1 MLVRYQKG
9 IFIVS
14 DSDISNRL
22 KNETS
27 PYLLQH
33 ASNPVDWYPWGS
45 EALKKAE
52 AENKPIFLSIGYS
65 ACHWCHV
72 MAHESF
78 ENNEIAKIM
87 NEKFINIKVDREERP
102 DVDALYM
109 KALVTLTG
117 HGGWPLSMFLTPDQ
131 KPYMGGTYFPP
142 FAKYNRPGF
151 AEVLQQA
158 HDLFNSDKEKLI
170 TRSQNIL
177 QKISLENRAGTARGV
192 PHDQLIQGAVEILSD
207 RFDEDYGGFGSGMKF
222 PEPMHYTLLLR
233 YWAQTGDSLD
243 ILDKSLTAMAEG
255 GLFDQLGG
263 GFHRYSTD
271 RKWRVPH
278 FEKMLY
284 DNGLLAKLFLDMFQT
299 TKQDIYQITA
309 RETFSW
315 LSREMTS
322 PEGAFYA
329 SQDADSEGCEGTY
342 YTWELKEIMNL
353 LGPKHAKVFARA
365 YGLVPRGHVDGRNV
379 LHISERIEQ
388 LAEAESIAIFEAD
401 HIIKKA
407 RETLFQAREKRPK
420 PARDEKIIT
429 AWNGLVITA
438 LAHGASVLGDSS
450 YLDSATRSAD
460 FIWSRQWDAETRK
473 LLRVYKDGQ
482 SKINGCL
489 DDYAYFL
496 QGLLA
501 LYEAGLDSKWIARAK
516 DLANA
521 MIAEFWD
528 EKEGG
533 FFLSGQS
540 GEQLISKLKNP
551 ADEALPSANAVAA
564 LVLLQLGRLTG
575 EETYTQKAE
584 ETLQAFQAMMERSP
598 AGFTGLLSAMS
609 ALNLP
614 PVEVVF
620 AGPRD
625 HSSFD
630 EMLKVLHTD
639 YRPNKVVIW
648 NEKEFTGDLLPLAQ
662 GKTAEK
668 GEPTVYLCQ
677 KNTCH
682 APVQS
687 GKALDKLLDRPQEI
701 RLNIFDQEKKN
712 AKILEQE
719 QANFMGVM
727 GNIFQQVGI
736 QKPPTNRE
744 DK

>member
-1 MLVRYQKG
+1 MV
-9 IFIVS
+9 

-52 AENKPIFLSIGYS
+52 EENKPIFLSIGYS

-78 ENNEIAKIM
+78 ENEEIVKIM
-87 NEKFINIKVDREERP
+87 NEKFVNIKVDREERP

-109 KALVTLTG
+109 KALVALTG

-131 KPYMGGTYFPP
+131 KPYLGGTYFPP

-151 AEVLQQA
+151 AQILQQA
-158 HDLFNSDKEKLI
+158 HDHYTGNKDQLEA
-170 TRSQNIL
+170 RAQNIL
-177 QKISLENRAGTARGV
+177 QKISLENRAGKGRGV
-192 PHDQLIQGAVEILSD
+192 PNDQLVRGAVEILSD

-222 PEPMHYTLLLR
+222 PEPMHYTLLLWH
-233 YWAQTGDSLD
+233 WAQTGDSLD

-271 RKWRVPH
+271 RQWRVPH

-284 DNGLLAKLFLDMFQT
+284 DNGLLAKLFLDMFQA
-299 TKQDIYQITA
+299 TKQDIYQTIP

-315 LSREMTS
+315 LFREMTS

-329 SQDADSEGCEGTY
+329 SQDADSEGSEGTY
-342 YTWELKEIMNL
+342 YTWELKEVMNL

-365 YGLVPRGHVDGRNV
+365 YGLVARGHVDGRNV
-379 LHISERIEQ
+379 LHISERVEQ
-388 LAEAESIAIFEAD
+388 LAEAESIPIFEAD
-401 HIIKKA
+401 HILKKA
-407 RETLFQAREKRPK
+407 RETLFQAREKRPQ

-429 AWNGLVITA
+429 AWNGLMITA
-438 LAHGASVLGDSS
+438 LAHGSSVLGDSR
-450 YLDSATRSAD
+450 YLDSATRCAD
-460 FIWSRQWDAETRK
+460 FIWSRQWVSGK

-482 SKINGCL
+482 SKIDGCL

-496 QGLLA
+496 EGLVT
-501 LYEAGLDSKWIARAK
+501 LYEAGLDSRWIERAK
-516 DLANA
+516 ELATT
-521 MIAEFWD
+521 MIGEFWD
-528 EKEGG
+528 EGEGG
-533 FFLSGQS
+533 FFLSGRS

-551 ADEALPSANAVAA
+551 ADEALPSANAIAA
-564 LVLLQLGRLTG
+564 QALLKLGRLTG
-575 EETYTQKAE
+575 EETYIRKTE
-584 ETLQAFQAMMERSP
+584 ETFKSFSGMMERSP
-598 AGFTGLLSAMS
+598 VGFTGLLSAMS
-609 ALNLP
+609 AFNLP

-630 EMLKVLHTD
+630 EMWKTLHTD
-639 YRPNKVVIW
+639 YRPNKVTLW
-648 NEKEFTGDLLPLAQ
+648 NEKESTGDLLPLAE

-682 APVQS
+682 APVQT

-701 RLNIFDQEKKN
+701 RLNIFNQEKKN
-712 AKILEQE
+712 AQILGQE
-719 QANFMGVM
+719 QTNFLGVM

-736 QKPPTNRE
+736 QKKPPSSTPPGHE
-744 DK
+744 KK

>member
-1 MLVRYQKG
+1 MV
-9 IFIVS
+9 

-52 AENKPIFLSIGYS
+52 EENKPIFLSIGYS

-78 ENNEIAKIM
+78 ENEEIVKIM
-87 NEKFINIKVDREERP
+87 NEKFVNIKVDREERP

-109 KALVTLTG
+109 KALVALTG

-131 KPYMGGTYFPP
+131 KPYLGGTYFPP

-151 AEVLQQA
+151 AQILQQA
-158 HDLFNSDKEKLI
+158 HDHYTGNKDQLEA
-170 TRSQNIL
+170 RAQNIL
-177 QKISLENRAGTARGV
+177 QKISLENRAGKGRGV
-192 PHDQLIQGAVEILSD
+192 PNDQLVRGAVEILSD

-222 PEPMHYTLLLR
+222 PEPMHYTLLLWH
-233 YWAQTGDSLD
+233 WAQTGDSLD

-271 RKWRVPH
+271 RQWRVPH

-284 DNGLLAKLFLDMFQT
+284 DNGLLAKLFLDMFQA
-299 TKQDIYQITA
+299 TKQDIYQTIP

-315 LSREMTS
+315 LFREMTS

-329 SQDADSEGCEGTY
+329 SQDADSEGSEGTY
-342 YTWELKEIMNL
+342 YTWELKEVMNL
-353 LGPKHAKVFARA
+353 LGPKHAKVFATA
-365 YGLVPRGHVDGRNV
+365 YGLVARGHVDGRNV
-379 LHISERIEQ
+379 LHVSERVEP
-388 LAEAESIAIFEAD
+388 LAEAESIPIFEAD
-401 HIIKKA
+401 HILKKA
-407 RETLFQAREKRPK
+407 RETLFQAREKRPQ

-429 AWNGLVITA
+429 AWNGLMITA
-438 LAHGASVLGDSS
+438 LAHGSSVLGDSR
-450 YLDSATRSAD
+450 YLDSATRCAD
-460 FIWSRQWDAETRK
+460 FIWSRQWVSGK

-482 SKINGCL
+482 SKIDGCL

-496 QGLLA
+496 EGLVT
-501 LYEAGLDSKWIARAK
+501 LYEAGLDSRWIERAK
-516 DLANA
+516 ELATT
-521 MIAEFWD
+521 MIGEFWD
-528 EKEGG
+528 EGEGG
-533 FFLSGQS
+533 FFLSGRS

-551 ADEALPSANAVAA
+551 ADEALPSANAIAA
-564 LVLLQLGRLTG
+564 QALLKLGRLTG
-575 EETYTQKAE
+575 EETYIRKTE
-584 ETLQAFQAMMERSP
+584 ETFKSFSGMMERSP
-598 AGFTGLLSAMS
+598 VGFTGLLSAMS
-609 ALNLP
+609 AFNLP

-630 EMLKVLHTD
+630 EMWKTLHTD
-639 YRPNKVVIW
+639 YRPNKVTLW
-648 NEKEFTGDLLPLAQ
+648 NEKESTGDLLPLAE

-677 KNTCH
+677 KNPCH
-682 APVQS
+682 APVQT

-701 RLNIFDQEKKN
+701 RLNIFNQEKKN
-712 AKILEQE
+712 AQILGQE
-719 QANFMGVM
+719 QTNFLGVM

-736 QKPPTNRE
+736 QKKPPSSTPPGHE
-744 DK
+744 KK

>member
-1 MLVRYQKG
+1 V
-9 IFIVS
+9 V

-52 AENKPIFLSIGYS
+52 EENKPIFLSIGYS

-78 ENNEIAKIM
+78 ENEEIVKIM
-87 NEKFINIKVDREERP
+87 NEKFVNIKVDREERP

-109 KALVTLTG
+109 KALVALTG

-131 KPYMGGTYFPP
+131 KPYLGGTYFPP

-151 AEVLQQA
+151 AQILQQA
-158 HDLFNSDKEKLI
+158 HDHYTGNKDQLEA
-170 TRSQNIL
+170 RAQNIL
-177 QKISLENRAGTARGV
+177 QKISLENRAGKGRGV
-192 PHDQLIQGAVEILSD
+192 PNDQLVRGAVEILSD
-207 RFDEDYGGFGSGMKF
+207 RFDEDFGGFGSGMKF
-222 PEPMHYTLLLR
+222 PEPMHYTLLLWH
-233 YWAQTGDSLD
+233 WAQTGDSLD

-271 RKWRVPH
+271 RQWRVPH

-284 DNGLLAKLFLDMFQT
+284 DNGLLAKLFLDMFQA
-299 TKQDIYQITA
+299 TKQDIYQTIP

-315 LSREMTS
+315 LFREMTS

-329 SQDADSEGCEGTY
+329 SQDADSEGSEGTY
-342 YTWELKEIMNL
+342 YTWELKEVMNL
-353 LGPKHAKVFARA
+353 LGPKHAKVFATA
-365 YGLVPRGHVDGRNV
+365 YGLVARGHVDGRNV
-379 LHISERIEQ
+379 LHVSERVEP
-388 LAEAESIAIFEAD
+388 LAEAESIPIFEAD
-401 HIIKKA
+401 QILKKA
-407 RETLFQAREKRPK
+407 RETLFQAREKRPQ

-429 AWNGLVITA
+429 AWNGLMITA
-438 LAHGASVLGDSS
+438 LAHGSSVLGDSR
-450 YLDSATRSAD
+450 YLDSATRCAD
-460 FIWSRQWDAETRK
+460 FIWSRQWVSGK

-482 SKINGCL
+482 SKIDGCL

-496 QGLLA
+496 EGLVT
-501 LYEAGLDSKWIARAK
+501 LYEAGLDSRWIERAK
-516 DLANA
+516 ELATT
-521 MIAEFWD
+521 MIGEFWD
-528 EKEGG
+528 EGEGG
-533 FFLSGQS
+533 FFLSGRS

-551 ADEALPSANAVAA
+551 ADEALPSANAIAA
-564 LVLLQLGRLTG
+564 QALLKLGRLTG
-575 EETYTQKAE
+575 EETYIRKTE
-584 ETLQAFQAMMERSP
+584 ETFKSFSGMMERSP
-598 AGFTGLLSAMS
+598 VGFTGLLSAMS
-609 ALNLP
+609 AFNLP

-630 EMLKVLHTD
+630 EMWKTLHTD
-639 YRPNKVVIW
+639 YRPNKVTLW
-648 NEKEFTGDLLPLAQ
+648 NEKESTGDLLPLAE

-677 KNTCH
+677 NNTCH
-682 APVQS
+682 APVQT

-701 RLNIFDQEKKN
+701 RLNIFNQEKKN
-712 AKILEQE
+712 AQILGQE
-719 QANFMGVM
+719 QTNFLGVM

-736 QKPPTNRE
+736 QKKPPSSTPPGHE
-744 DK
+744 KK

>member
-1 MLVRYQKG
+1 MA
-9 IFIVS
+9 
-14 DSDISNRL
+14 DSVFSNRL

-45 EALKKAE
+45 VALKKAE

-78 ENNEIAKIM
+78 ENEEIAKIM
-87 NEKFINIKVDREERP
+87 NEKFVNIKVDREERP

-109 KALVTLTG
+109 KALVALTG

-131 KPYMGGTYFPP
+131 KPYLGGTYFPS

-151 AEVLQQA
+151 AQILQQA
-158 HDLFNSDKEKLI
+158 HDLYTGNKDQLEA
-170 TRSQNIL
+170 RAQNIL

-192 PHDQLIQGAVEILSD
+192 PNDQLIRGAVEILSD

-222 PEPMHYTLLLR
+222 PEPMHYNLLLR
-233 YWAQTGDSLD
+233 HWAQTGDSLG
-243 ILDKSLTAMAEG
+243 ILDKSLTAMAQG

-271 RKWRVPH
+271 RKWTVPH

-284 DNGLLAKLFLDMFQT
+284 DNGLLAKLFLDMFQA
-299 TKQDIYQITA
+299 TKQDIYQTIP
-309 RETFSW
+309 RETFAW

-329 SQDADSEGCEGTY
+329 SQDADSEGYEGTY

-365 YGLVPRGHVDGRNV
+365 YGLVARGHVDGRNV
-379 LHISERIEQ
+379 LHISERVEQ
-388 LAEAESIAIFEAD
+388 LAEAESIPIFEAD
-401 HIIKKA
+401 HILKKGK
-407 RETLFQAREKRPK
+407 ETLFQTREKRPK
-420 PARDEKIIT
+420 PDRDEKIIT
-429 AWNGLVITA
+429 AWNGLMITA
-438 LAHGASVLGDSS
+438 LAHGFSVLGNTS
-450 YLDSATRSAD
+450 YLDTATRCAE
-460 FIWSRQWDAETRK
+460 FIWSRQWDSKTQK

-496 QGLLA
+496 EGLVT
-501 LYEAGLDSKWIARAK
+501 LYEAGLDSRWIARAK
-516 DLANA
+516 ELANS
-521 MIAEFWD
+521 MIDEFWD
-528 EKEGG
+528 EGEGG
-533 FFLSGQS
+533 FFLSGRS

-551 ADEALPSANAVAA
+551 ADEALPSANAIAA
-564 LVLLQLGRLTG
+564 QALLKLGRLTG
-575 EETYTQKAE
+575 EEIYTRKTE
-584 ETLQAFQAMMERSP
+584 ETLQAFRGMMEKSP
-598 AGFTGLLSAMS
+598 VGFTGLLSAMS

-620 AGPRD
+620 VGPRD

-630 EMLKVLHTD
+630 EMWKVLHTD
-639 YRPNKVVIW
+639 YRPNKLTLW
-648 NEKEFTGDLLPLAQ
+648 NEKTSTGDLLPLAQ

-687 GKALDKLLDRPQEI
+687 GKALDKLLERPQEI
-701 RLNIFDQEKKN
+701 RLNVFNQEKKN

-719 QANFMGVM
+719 QSNFLGVM

-736 QKPPTNRE
+736 QKKPPTQ
-744 DK
+744 

>member
-1 MLVRYQKG
+1 MV
-9 IFIVS
+9 

-45 EALKKAE
+45 EALQKAE
-52 AENKPIFLSIGYS
+52 EENKPIFLSIGYS

-78 ENNEIAKIM
+78 ENEEIVKIM
-87 NEKFINIKVDREERP
+87 NEKFVNIKVDREERP

-109 KALVTLTG
+109 KALVALTG

-131 KPYMGGTYFPP
+131 RPYFGGTYFPP

-151 AEVLQQA
+151 AQILQQA
-158 HDLFNSDKEKLI
+158 HDHYTGNKDQLEA
-170 TRSQNIL
+170 RAQNIL
-177 QKISLENRAGTARGV
+177 QKISLENRAGKGRGV
-192 PHDQLIQGAVEILSD
+192 PNDQLVRGAVEILSD

-222 PEPMHYTLLLR
+222 PEPMHYTLLLWH
-233 YWAQTGDSLD
+233 WAQTGDSLD

-271 RKWRVPH
+271 RKWTVPH

-284 DNGLLAKLFLDMFQT
+284 DNGLLAKLFLDMFQA
-299 TKQDIYQITA
+299 TKQDIYQTIP

-315 LSREMTS
+315 LFREMTS

-329 SQDADSEGCEGTY
+329 SQDADSEGSEGTY
-342 YTWELKEIMNL
+342 YTWELKEVMNL
-353 LGPKHAKVFARA
+353 LGPKHAKVFATA
-365 YGLVPRGHVDGRNV
+365 YGLVARGHVDGRNV
-379 LHISERIEQ
+379 LHVSERVEP
-388 LAEAESIAIFEAD
+388 LAEAESIPIFEAD
-401 HIIKKA
+401 HILKKA
-407 RETLFQAREKRPK
+407 RETLFQAREKRPQ

-429 AWNGLVITA
+429 AWNGLMITA
-438 LAHGASVLGDSS
+438 LAHGSSVLGDSR
-450 YLDSATRSAD
+450 YLDSATRCAD
-460 FIWSRQWDAETRK
+460 FIWSRQWVSGK

-482 SKINGCL
+482 SKIDGCL

-496 QGLLA
+496 EGLVT
-501 LYEAGLDSKWIARAK
+501 LYEAGLDSRWIERAK
-516 DLANA
+516 ELATT
-521 MIAEFWD
+521 MIGEFWD
-528 EKEGG
+528 EGEGG
-533 FFLSGQS
+533 FFLSGRS

-551 ADEALPSANAVAA
+551 ADEALPSANAIAA
-564 LVLLQLGRLTG
+564 QALLKLGRLTG
-575 EETYTQKAE
+575 EETYIRKTE
-584 ETLQAFQAMMERSP
+584 ETFKSFSGMMERSP
-598 AGFTGLLSAMS
+598 VGFTGLLSAMS
-609 ALNLP
+609 AFNLP

-630 EMLKVLHTD
+630 EMWKTLHTD
-639 YRPNKVVIW
+639 YRPNKVTLW
-648 NEKEFTGDLLPLAQ
+648 NEKESTGDLLPLAE

-682 APVQS
+682 APVQT

-701 RLNIFDQEKKN
+701 RLNIFNQEKKN
-712 AKILEQE
+712 AQILGQE
-719 QANFMGVM
+719 QTNFLGVM

-736 QKPPTNRE
+736 QKKPPSSTPPGHE
-744 DK
+744 KK

>member
-1 MLVRYQKG
+1 MV
-9 IFIVS
+9 

-52 AENKPIFLSIGYS
+52 EENKPIFLSIGYS

-78 ENNEIAKIM
+78 ENEEIVKIM
-87 NEKFINIKVDREERP
+87 NEKFVNIKVDREERP

-109 KALVTLTG
+109 KALVALTG

-131 KPYMGGTYFPP
+131 KPYLGGTYFPP

-151 AEVLQQA
+151 AQILQQA
-158 HDLFNSDKEKLI
+158 HDHYTGNKDQLEARK
-170 TRSQNIL
+170 QNIL
-177 QKISLENRAGTARGV
+177 QKISLENRAGKGRGV
-192 PHDQLIQGAVEILSD
+192 PNDQLVRGAVEILSD

-222 PEPMHYTLLLR
+222 PEPMHYTLLLWH
-233 YWAQTGDSLD
+233 WAQTGDSLD

-271 RKWRVPH
+271 RQWRVPH

-284 DNGLLAKLFLDMFQT
+284 DNGLLAKLFLDMFQA
-299 TKQDIYQITA
+299 TKQDIYQTIP

-315 LSREMTS
+315 LFREMTS

-329 SQDADSEGCEGTY
+329 SQDADSEGSEGTY
-342 YTWELKEIMNL
+342 YTWELKEVMNL
-353 LGPKHAKVFARA
+353 LGPKHAKVFATA
-365 YGLVPRGHVDGRNV
+365 YGLVARGHVDGRNV
-379 LHISERIEQ
+379 LHVSERVEP
-388 LAEAESIAIFEAD
+388 LAEAESIPIFEAD
-401 HIIKKA
+401 HILKKA
-407 RETLFQAREKRPK
+407 RETLFQAREKRPQ

-429 AWNGLVITA
+429 AWNGLMITA
-438 LAHGASVLGDSS
+438 LAHGSSVLGDSR
-450 YLDSATRSAD
+450 YLDSATRCAD
-460 FIWSRQWDAETRK
+460 FIWSRQWVSGK

-482 SKINGCL
+482 SKIDGCL

-496 QGLLA
+496 EGLVT
-501 LYEAGLDSKWIARAK
+501 LYEAGLDSRWIERAK
-516 DLANA
+516 ELATT
-521 MIAEFWD
+521 MIGEFWD
-528 EKEGG
+528 EGEGG
-533 FFLSGQS
+533 FFLSGRS

-551 ADEALPSANAVAA
+551 ADEALPSANAIAA
-564 LVLLQLGRLTG
+564 QALLKLGRLTG
-575 EETYTQKAE
+575 EETYIRKTE
-584 ETLQAFQAMMERSP
+584 ETFKSFSGMMERSP
-598 AGFTGLLSAMS
+598 VGFTGLLSAMS
-609 ALNLP
+609 AFNLP

-630 EMLKVLHTD
+630 EMWKTLHTD
-639 YRPNKVVIW
+639 YRPNKVTLW
-648 NEKEFTGDLLPLAQ
+648 NEKESTGDLLPLAE

-682 APVQS
+682 APVQT

-701 RLNIFDQEKKN
+701 RLNIFNQEKKN
-712 AKILEQE
+712 AQILGQE
-719 QANFMGVM
+719 QTNFLGVM

-736 QKPPTNRE
+736 QKKPPSSTPPGHE
-744 DK
+744 KK

>member
-1 MLVRYQKG
+1 MA
-9 IFIVS
+9 
-14 DSDISNRL
+14 DSVFSNRL

-45 EALKKAE
+45 VALKKAE

-78 ENNEIAKIM
+78 ENEEIAKIM
-87 NEKFINIKVDREERP
+87 NEKFVNIKVDREERP

-109 KALVTLTG
+109 KALVALTG

-131 KPYMGGTYFPP
+131 KPYLGGTYFPS

-151 AEVLQQA
+151 AQILQQA
-158 HDLFNSDKEKLI
+158 HDLYTGNKDQLEA
-170 TRSQNIL
+170 RAQNIL

-192 PHDQLIQGAVEILSD
+192 PNDQLIRGAVEILSD

-222 PEPMHYTLLLR
+222 PESMHYNLLLR
-233 YWAQTGDSLD
+233 HWAQTGDSLD

-271 RKWRVPH
+271 RKWTVPH

-284 DNGLLAKLFLDMFQT
+284 DNGLLAKLFLDMFQA
-299 TKQDIYQITA
+299 TKQDIYQTIP
-309 RETFSW
+309 RETFAW

-329 SQDADSEGCEGTY
+329 SQDADSEGYEGTY

-365 YGLVPRGHVDGRNV
+365 YGLVARGHVDGRNV
-379 LHISERIEQ
+379 LHISERVEQ
-388 LAEAESIAIFEAD
+388 LAEAESIPIFEAD
-401 HIIKKA
+401 HILKKGK
-407 RETLFQAREKRPK
+407 ETLFQTREKRPK
-420 PARDEKIIT
+420 PDRDEKIIT
-429 AWNGLVITA
+429 AWNGLMITA
-438 LAHGASVLGDSS
+438 LAHGFSVLGNTS
-450 YLDSATRSAD
+450 YLDTATRCAE
-460 FIWSRQWDAETRK
+460 FIWSRQWDSKTQK

-496 QGLLA
+496 EGLVT
-501 LYEAGLDSKWIARAK
+501 LYEAGLDSRWIARAK
-516 DLANA
+516 ELANS
-521 MIAEFWD
+521 MIDEFWD
-528 EKEGG
+528 EGEGG
-533 FFLSGQS
+533 FFLSGRS

-551 ADEALPSANAVAA
+551 ADEALPSANAIAA
-564 LVLLQLGRLTG
+564 QALLKLGRLTG
-575 EETYTQKAE
+575 EEIYTRKTE
-584 ETLQAFQAMMERSP
+584 ETLQAFRGMMEKSP
-598 AGFTGLLSAMS
+598 VGFTGLLSAMS

-620 AGPRD
+620 VGPRD

-630 EMLKVLHTD
+630 EMWKVLHTD
-639 YRPNKVVIW
+639 YRPNKLTLW
-648 NEKEFTGDLLPLAQ
+648 NEKTSTGDLLPLAQ

-687 GKALDKLLDRPQEI
+687 GKALDKLLERPQEI
-701 RLNIFDQEKKN
+701 RLNVFNQEKKN

-719 QANFMGVM
+719 QSNFLGVM

-736 QKPPTNRE
+736 QKKPPTQ
-744 DK
+744 

>member
-1 MLVRYQKG
+1 MV
-9 IFIVS
+9 

-52 AENKPIFLSIGYS
+52 EENKPIFLSIGYS

-78 ENNEIAKIM
+78 ENEEIVKIM
-87 NEKFINIKVDREERP
+87 NEKFVNIKVDREERP

-109 KALVTLTG
+109 KALVALTG

-131 KPYMGGTYFPP
+131 KPYLGGTYFPP

-151 AEVLQQA
+151 AQILQQA
-158 HDLFNSDKEKLI
+158 HDHYTGNKDQLEA
-170 TRSQNIL
+170 RAQNIL
-177 QKISLENRAGTARGV
+177 QKISLENRAGKGRGV
-192 PHDQLIQGAVEILSD
+192 PNDQLVRGAVEILSD

-222 PEPMHYTLLLR
+222 PEPMHYTLLLWH
-233 YWAQTGDSLD
+233 WAQTGDSLD

-271 RKWRVPH
+271 RQWRVPH

-284 DNGLLAKLFLDMFQT
+284 DNGLLAKLFLDMFQA
-299 TKQDIYQITA
+299 TKQDIYQTIP

-315 LSREMTS
+315 LFREMTS

-329 SQDADSEGCEGTY
+329 SQDADSEGSEGTY
-342 YTWELKEIMNL
+342 YTWELKEVMNL
-353 LGPKHAKVFARA
+353 LGPKHAKVFATA
-365 YGLVPRGHVDGRNV
+365 YGLVARGHVDGRNV
-379 LHISERIEQ
+379 LHVSERDEP
-388 LAEAESIAIFEAD
+388 LAEAESIPIFEAD
-401 HIIKKA
+401 HILKKA
-407 RETLFQAREKRPK
+407 RETLFQAREKRPQ

-429 AWNGLVITA
+429 AWNGLMITA
-438 LAHGASVLGDSS
+438 LAHGSSVLGDSR
-450 YLDSATRSAD
+450 YLDSATRCAD
-460 FIWSRQWDAETRK
+460 FIWSRQWVSGK

-482 SKINGCL
+482 SKIDGCL

-496 QGLLA
+496 EGLVT
-501 LYEAGLDSKWIARAK
+501 LYEAGLDSRWIERAK
-516 DLANA
+516 ELATT
-521 MIAEFWD
+521 MIGEFWD
-528 EKEGG
+528 EGEGG
-533 FFLSGQS
+533 FFLSGRS

-551 ADEALPSANAVAA
+551 ADEALPSANAIAA
-564 LVLLQLGRLTG
+564 QALLKLGRLTG
-575 EETYTQKAE
+575 EETYIRKTE
-584 ETLQAFQAMMERSP
+584 ETFKSFSGMMERSP
-598 AGFTGLLSAMS
+598 VGFTGLLSAMS
-609 ALNLP
+609 AFNLP

-630 EMLKVLHTD
+630 EMWKTLHTD
-639 YRPNKVVIW
+639 YRPNKVTLW
-648 NEKEFTGDLLPLAQ
+648 NEKESTGDLLPLAE

-682 APVQS
+682 APVQT

-701 RLNIFDQEKKN
+701 RLNIFNQEKKN
-712 AKILEQE
+712 AQILGQE
-719 QANFMGVM
+719 QTNFLGVM

-736 QKPPTNRE
+736 QKKPPSSTPPGHE
-744 DK
+744 KK

>member
-1 MLVRYQKG
+1 MA
-9 IFIVS
+9 
-14 DSDISNRL
+14 DSVFSNRL

-45 EALKKAE
+45 VALKKAE

-78 ENNEIAKIM
+78 ENEEIAKIM
-87 NEKFINIKVDREERP
+87 NEKFVIIKVDREERP

-109 KALVTLTG
+109 KALVALTG

-131 KPYMGGTYFPP
+131 KPYLGGTYFPS

-151 AEVLQQA
+151 AQILQQA
-158 HDLFNSDKEKLI
+158 HDLYTGNKDQLEA
-170 TRSQNIL
+170 RAQNIL

-192 PHDQLIQGAVEILSD
+192 PNDQLIRGAVEILSD

-222 PEPMHYTLLLR
+222 PESMHYNLLLR
-233 YWAQTGDSLD
+233 HWAQTGDSLD

-271 RKWRVPH
+271 RKWTVPH

-284 DNGLLAKLFLDMFQT
+284 DNGLLAKLFLDMFQA
-299 TKQDIYQITA
+299 TKQDIYQTIP
-309 RETFSW
+309 RETFAW

-329 SQDADSEGCEGTY
+329 SQDADSEGYEGTY

-365 YGLVPRGHVDGRNV
+365 YGLVARGHVDGRNV
-379 LHISERIEQ
+379 LHISERVEQ
-388 LAEAESIAIFEAD
+388 LAEAESIPIFEAD
-401 HIIKKA
+401 HILKKGK
-407 RETLFQAREKRPK
+407 ETLFQTREKRPK
-420 PARDEKIIT
+420 PDRDEKIIT
-429 AWNGLVITA
+429 AWNGLMITA
-438 LAHGASVLGDSS
+438 LAHGFSVLGNTS
-450 YLDSATRSAD
+450 YLDTATRCAE
-460 FIWSRQWDAETRK
+460 FIWSRQWDSKTQK

-496 QGLLA
+496 EGLVT
-501 LYEAGLDSKWIARAK
+501 LYEAGLDSRWIARAK
-516 DLANA
+516 ELANS
-521 MIAEFWD
+521 MIDEFWD
-528 EKEGG
+528 EGEGG
-533 FFLSGQS
+533 FFLSGRS

-551 ADEALPSANAVAA
+551 ADEALPSANAIAA
-564 LVLLQLGRLTG
+564 QALLKLGRLTG
-575 EETYTQKAE
+575 EEIYTRKTE
-584 ETLQAFQAMMERSP
+584 ETLQAFRGMMEKSP
-598 AGFTGLLSAMS
+598 VGFTGLLSAMS

-620 AGPRD
+620 VGPRD

-630 EMLKVLHTD
+630 EMWKVLHTD
-639 YRPNKVVIW
+639 YRPNKLTLW
-648 NEKEFTGDLLPLAQ
+648 NEKTSTGDLLPLAQ

-687 GKALDKLLDRPQEI
+687 GKALDKLLERPQEI
-701 RLNIFDQEKKN
+701 RLNVFNQEKKN

-719 QANFMGVM
+719 QSNFLGVM

-736 QKPPTNRE
+736 QKKPPTQ
-744 DK
+744 

>member
-1 MLVRYQKG
+1 
-9 IFIVS
+9 
-14 DSDISNRL
+14 
-22 KNETS
+22 
-27 PYLLQH
+27 
-33 ASNPVDWYPWGS
+33 
-45 EALKKAE
+45 
-52 AENKPIFLSIGYS
+52 
-65 ACHWCHV
+65 
-72 MAHESF
+72 
-78 ENNEIAKIM
+78 M
-87 NEKFINIKVDREERP
+87 NEKFVNIKVDREERP

-109 KALVTLTG
+109 KALVALTG

-131 KPYMGGTYFPP
+131 KPYLGGTYFPS

-151 AEVLQQA
+151 AQILQQA
-158 HDLFNSDKEKLI
+158 HDLYTGNKDQLEA
-170 TRSQNIL
+170 RAQNIL

-192 PHDQLIQGAVEILSD
+192 PNDQLIRGAVEILSD

-222 PEPMHYTLLLR
+222 PAPMHYNLLLR
-233 YWAQTGDSLD
+233 HWAQTGDSLD

-271 RKWRVPH
+271 RKWTVPH

-284 DNGLLAKLFLDMFQT
+284 DNGLLAKLFLDMFQA
-299 TKQDIYQITA
+299 TKQDIYQTIP
-309 RETFSW
+309 RETFAW

-329 SQDADSEGCEGTY
+329 SQDADSEGYEGTY

-365 YGLVPRGHVDGRNV
+365 YGLVARGHVDGRNV
-379 LHISERIEQ
+379 LHISERVEQ
-388 LAEAESIAIFEAD
+388 LAEAESIPIFEAD
-401 HIIKKA
+401 HILKKGK
-407 RETLFQAREKRPK
+407 ETLFQTREKRPK
-420 PARDEKIIT
+420 PDRDEKIIT
-429 AWNGLVITA
+429 AWNGLMITA
-438 LAHGASVLGDSS
+438 LAHGFSVLGNTS
-450 YLDSATRSAD
+450 YLDTATRCAE
-460 FIWSRQWDAETRK
+460 FIWSRQWDSKTQK

-496 QGLLA
+496 EGLVT
-501 LYEAGLDSKWIARAK
+501 LYEAGLDSRWIARAK
-516 DLANA
+516 ELANS
-521 MIAEFWD
+521 MIDEFWD
-528 EKEGG
+528 EGEGG
-533 FFLSGQS
+533 FFLSGRS

-551 ADEALPSANAVAA
+551 ADEALPSANAIAA
-564 LVLLQLGRLTG
+564 QALLKLGRLTG
-575 EETYTQKAE
+575 EEIYTRKTE
-584 ETLQAFQAMMERSP
+584 ETLQAFRGMMEKSP
-598 AGFTGLLSAMS
+598 VGFTGLLSAMS

-620 AGPRD
+620 VGPRD

-630 EMLKVLHTD
+630 EMWKVLHTD
-639 YRPNKVVIW
+639 YRPNKLTLW
-648 NEKEFTGDLLPLAQ
+648 NEKTSTGDLLPLAQ

-687 GKALDKLLDRPQEI
+687 GKALDKLLERPQEI
-701 RLNIFDQEKKN
+701 RLNVFNQEKKN

-719 QANFMGVM
+719 QSNFLGVM

-736 QKPPTNRE
+736 QKKPPTQ
-744 DK
+744 

>member
-1 MLVRYQKG
+1 MV
-9 IFIVS
+9 

-52 AENKPIFLSIGYS
+52 EENKPIFLSIGYS

-78 ENNEIAKIM
+78 ENEEIVKIM
-87 NEKFINIKVDREERP
+87 NEKFVNIKVDREERP

-109 KALVTLTG
+109 KALVALTG

-131 KPYMGGTYFPP
+131 KPYLGGTYFPS

-151 AEVLQQA
+151 AQILQQA
-158 HDLFNSDKEKLI
+158 HDLYTGNKDQLEA
-170 TRSQNIL
+170 RAQNIL
-177 QKISLENRAGTARGV
+177 QKISLENRAGKGRGV
-192 PHDQLIQGAVEILSD
+192 PNDQLVRRAVEILSD

-222 PEPMHYTLLLR
+222 PEPMHYTLLLWH
-233 YWAQTGDSLD
+233 WAQTGDSLD

-271 RKWRVPH
+271 RQWRVPH

-284 DNGLLAKLFLDMFQT
+284 DNGLLAKLFLDMFQA
-299 TKQDIYQITA
+299 TKQDIYQTIP

-315 LSREMTS
+315 LFREMTS

-329 SQDADSEGCEGTY
+329 SQDADSEGSEGTY
-342 YTWELKEIMNL
+342 YTWELKEVMNL
-353 LGPKHAKVFARA
+353 LGPKHAKVFATA
-365 YGLVPRGHVDGRNV
+365 YGLVARGHVDGRNV
-379 LHISERIEQ
+379 LHVSERVEP
-388 LAEAESIAIFEAD
+388 LAEAESIPIFEAD
-401 HIIKKA
+401 HILKKA
-407 RETLFQAREKRPK
+407 RETLFQAREKRPQ

-429 AWNGLVITA
+429 AWNGLMITA
-438 LAHGASVLGDSS
+438 LAHGSSVLGDSR
-450 YLDSATRSAD
+450 YLDSATRCAD
-460 FIWSRQWDAETRK
+460 FIWSRQWVSGK

-482 SKINGCL
+482 SKIDGCL

-496 QGLLA
+496 EGLVT
-501 LYEAGLDSKWIARAK
+501 LYEAGLDSRWIERAK
-516 DLANA
+516 ELATT
-521 MIAEFWD
+521 MIGEFWD
-528 EKEGG
+528 EGEGG
-533 FFLSGQS
+533 FFLSGRS

-551 ADEALPSANAVAA
+551 ADEALPSANAIAA
-564 LVLLQLGRLTG
+564 QALLKLGRLTG
-575 EETYTQKAE
+575 EETYIRKTE
-584 ETLQAFQAMMERSP
+584 ETFKSFSGMMERSP
-598 AGFTGLLSAMS
+598 VGFTGLLSAMS
-609 ALNLP
+609 AFNLP

-630 EMLKVLHTD
+630 EMWKTLHTD
-639 YRPNKVVIW
+639 YRPNKVTLW
-648 NEKEFTGDLLPLAQ
+648 NEKESTGDLLPLAE

-682 APVQS
+682 APVQT

-701 RLNIFDQEKKN
+701 RLNIFNQEKKN
-712 AKILEQE
+712 AQILGQE
-719 QANFMGVM
+719 QTNFLGVM

-736 QKPPTNRE
+736 QKKPPSSTPPGHE
-744 DK
+744 KK

>member
-1 MLVRYQKG
+1 MV
-9 IFIVS
+9 

-45 EALKKAE
+45 EALQKAE
-52 AENKPIFLSIGYS
+52 EENKPIFLSIGYS

-78 ENNEIAKIM
+78 ENEEIVKIM
-87 NEKFINIKVDREERP
+87 NEKFVNIKVDREERP

-109 KALVTLTG
+109 KALVALTG

-131 KPYMGGTYFPP
+131 KPYLGGTYFPP

-151 AEVLQQA
+151 AQILQQA
-158 HDLFNSDKEKLI
+158 HDHYTGNKDQLEA
-170 TRSQNIL
+170 RAQNIL
-177 QKISLENRAGTARGV
+177 QKISLENRAGKGRGV
-192 PHDQLIQGAVEILSD
+192 PNDQLVRGAVEILSD

-222 PEPMHYTLLLR
+222 PEPMHYTLLLWH
-233 YWAQTGDSLD
+233 WAQTGDSLD

-271 RKWRVPH
+271 RQWRVPH

-284 DNGLLAKLFLDMFQT
+284 DNGLLAKLFLDMFQA
-299 TKQDIYQITA
+299 TKQDIYQTIP

-315 LSREMTS
+315 LFREMTS

-329 SQDADSEGCEGTY
+329 SQDADSEGSEGTY
-342 YTWELKEIMNL
+342 YTWELKEVMNL
-353 LGPKHAKVFARA
+353 LGPKHAKVFATA
-365 YGLVPRGHVDGRNV
+365 YGLVARGHVDGRNV
-379 LHISERIEQ
+379 LHVSERVEP
-388 LAEAESIAIFEAD
+388 LAEAESIPIFEAD
-401 HIIKKA
+401 HILKKA
-407 RETLFQAREKRPK
+407 RETLFQAREKRPQ

-429 AWNGLVITA
+429 AWNGLMITA
-438 LAHGASVLGDSS
+438 LAHGSSVLGDSR
-450 YLDSATRSAD
+450 YLDSATRCAD
-460 FIWSRQWDAETRK
+460 FIWSRQWVSGK

-482 SKINGCL
+482 SKIDGCL

-496 QGLLA
+496 EGLVT
-501 LYEAGLDSKWIARAK
+501 LYEAGLDSRWIERAK
-516 DLANA
+516 ELATT
-521 MIAEFWD
+521 MIGEFWD
-528 EKEGG
+528 EGEGG
-533 FFLSGQS
+533 FFLSGRS

-551 ADEALPSANAVAA
+551 ADEALPSANAIAA
-564 LVLLQLGRLTG
+564 QALLKLGRLTG
-575 EETYTQKAE
+575 EETYIRKTE
-584 ETLQAFQAMMERSP
+584 ETFKSFSGMMERSP
-598 AGFTGLLSAMS
+598 VGFTGLLSAMS
-609 ALNLP
+609 AFNLP

-630 EMLKVLHTD
+630 EMWKTLHTD
-639 YRPNKVVIW
+639 YRPNKVTLW
-648 NEKEFTGDLLPLAQ
+648 NEKESTGDLLPLAE

-682 APVQS
+682 APVQT

-701 RLNIFDQEKKN
+701 RLNIFNQEKKN
-712 AKILEQE
+712 AQILGQE
-719 QANFMGVM
+719 QTNFLGVM

-736 QKPPTNRE
+736 QKKPPSSTPPGHE
-744 DK
+744 KK